1 MSLPGWIVVHAS
13 PALVL
18 AGARVVAGGVAGR
31 IGQAIPAPPELV
43 AVVIDLPIR
52 LEHVAVDVRIDV
64 IVPVTSARTTEIEL
78 PATQILRRAE

>member
-1 MSLPGWIVVHAS
+1 MSLPGWIVVQVS

-43 AVVIDLPIR
+43 AVTIDLPIR
-52 LEHVAVDVRIDV
+52 LERVAIDV
-64 IVPVTSARTTEIEL
+64 SINVVVPVSSGRTTDIEL
-78 PATQILRRAE
+78 PAAEILRCAD